1 MPAVSEAAA
10 APAAAAGSAPAPAAP
25 AAAPAPVEEPV
36 HPSYLAAE
44 EINRTRVPMWVMPV
58 LVLLPFWGFLYLGA
72 FGERQEK
79 KVLDPLVLGQQV
91 YRAQGC
97 SSCHGATGEG
107 GTGPALAGGE
117 SALTFPEEA
126 DHEEWIKTGSGP
138 MKGQPYGDPDREG
151 GQRGPAQ
158 GIMPGYPT
166 LSDEEIKAVVA
177 YEREKL

>member
-1 MPAVSEAAA
+1 MTEASASPAV
-10 APAAAAGSAPAPAAP
+10 APSAPVPAGP
-25 AAAPAPVEEPV
+25 PPAPLEEPV
-36 HPSYLAAE
+36 HPSYIAAE
-44 EINRTRVPMWVMPV
+44 AVARTRVPMWVMPV

-72 FGERQEK
+72 FGERGHEE
-79 KVLDPLVLGQQV
+79 VLDPLVLGQQV

-107 GTGPALAGGE
+107 GVGPPLAGGE
-117 SALTFPEEA
+117 SAITFPEEA
-126 DHEEWIKTGSGP
+126 DHEEWIKSGSGP
-138 MKGQPYGDPDREG
+138 FKGQPYGDPDREG

-158 GIMPGYPT
+158 GIMPGYPS